1 MTISKNLPLKDTPAC
16 CLGCAFVTMKP
27 VSLTFR
33 CGKGRIMPTVKQTC
47 SLSKNSYALFSWHSS
62 KYMQAAQEV
71 AKQRLRR
78 HRPLLWFFRKW
89 PIARRIY
96 WAAYKNLL
104 AIYSYEGSQ

>member
-1 MTISKNLPLKDTPAC
+1 
-16 CLGCAFVTMKP
+16 
-27 VSLTFR
+27 
-33 CGKGRIMPTVKQTC
+33 MPTTKQTC
-47 SLSKNSYALFSWHSS
+47 SLSDNSCVLFSLNSS

-96 WAAYKNLL
+96 SAAYKNLL
-104 AIYSYEGSQ
+104 AVFSYEGNQ